1 MGCGPSKEAG
11 GAASPARAEPDIF
24 QVETPA
30 APPKAP
36 EPEPPSPPPRPQA
49 SPPIVAASPGPDE
62 TAAACVP
69 CDSFKVDVT
78 ADTFGLC
85 VCGFPQK
92 EHSAASRAK
101 VDGAK
106 AFGETLERAAAVAH
120 ADACDDYT
128 VDVAAEVF
136 GTCVCG
142 LPKAAHDLST
152 SRRRASSS
160 GSRASFCVVAED
172 ADPDACDTFRLD
184 VNAATFGLCVCGK
197 LKKVRA
203 CVEIDRRT
211 APSGENFSSSVTS
224 TSIRL
229 MFGRIDGSRS
239 TAEPVAC
246 APVEVG
252 WKMRGPRRS
261 TRSRRRGRPRGPGG
275 PSARSSRPRPLPAA
289 ARRGPRWTSASTRA
303 SCPSP
308 ATSSRWT

>member
-69 CDSFKVDVT
+69 CESFKVDVT

-106 AFGETLERAAAVAH
+106 AFGCSPRA
-120 ADACDDYT
+120 
-128 VDVAAEVF
+128 
-136 GTCVCG
+136 
-142 LPKAAHDLST
+142 
-152 SRRRASSS
+152 
-160 GSRASFCVVAED
+160 
-172 ADPDACDTFRLD
+172 
-184 VNAATFGLCVCGK
+184 
-197 LKKVRA
+197 
-203 CVEIDRRT
+203 
-211 APSGENFSSSVTS
+211 
-224 TSIRL
+224 
-229 MFGRIDGSRS
+229 
-239 TAEPVAC
+239 
-246 APVEVG
+246 
-252 WKMRGPRRS
+252 
-261 TRSRRRGRPRGPGG
+261 
-275 PSARSSRPRPLPAA
+275 
-289 ARRGPRWTSASTRA
+289 
-303 SCPSP
+303 
-308 ATSSRWT
+308 